1 MNRNARPSYEFGPF
15 RLDPSEH
22 LLLKHGQPVVL
33 TPKVFQV
40 LRVLVQNA
48 GHLVEKDR
56 LLTEVWA
63 DSFVEEGALSRSV
76 SILRKAL
83 GERTSGEHYI
93 QTVPTLGYR
102 FVAPVIERFDDSS
115 RSSGLES
122 STQSAVESRRGVFSR
137 AAGIAGLGTDYRRA
151 RLYGFRTTR
160 AGDDGGSSDAVK
172 RCCGTQAGD
181 VRRKGR
187 GADDLG

>member
-63 DSFVEEGALSRSV
+63 DS
-76 SILRKAL
+76 LRPGLTELL
-83 GERTSGEHYI
+83 GPPAATDHAPP
-93 QTVPTLGYR
+93 PTGD
-102 FVAPVIERFDDSS
+102 P
-115 RSSGLES
+115 
-122 STQSAVESRRGVFSR
+122 SAAER
-137 AAGIAGLGTDYRRA
+137 AAR
-151 RLYGFRTTR
+151 
-160 AGDDGGSSDAVK
+160 
-172 RCCGTQAGD
+172 
-181 VRRKGR
+181 
-187 GADDLG
+187 

>member
-56 LLTEVWA
+56 LLTEVWPTV
-63 DSFVEEGALSRSV
+63 SSRRVRSAAAFR
-76 SILRKAL
+76 SSGSPWR
-83 GERTSGEHYI
+83 ETSGEHYI
-93 QTVPTLGYR
+93 QTVPTLDI
-102 FVAPVIERFDDSS
+102 ASW
-115 RSSGLES
+115 
-122 STQSAVESRRGVFSR
+122 RR
-137 AAGIAGLGTDYRRA
+137 
-151 RLYGFRTTR
+151 
-160 AGDDGGSSDAVK
+160 
-172 RCCGTQAGD
+172 
-181 VRRKGR
+181 
-187 GADDLG
+187 